1 MERLCNE
8 EATMSNENVVAA
20 DNAAPPPVGT
30 EVTLPRGSSF
40 HRFMTNPGG
49 LKAALDRDETR
60 PFTVV
65 AQDGFRGAAAQ
76 FDPPVVQR
84 IVDLFALGQPG
95 LDAFL
100 GDVAGRTLDP
110 GSFARDPAVREAL
123 RTRLKKPENLPLDV
137 VMVMPLV
144 VLTSGG
150 GVRVRIDDRNRYAN
164 VGYRPGGDGPDH
176 AADPKSGRSF
186 MTSPIHGARDTSDLA
201 YLKDLD
207 SYLGAADADAAAF
220 FRALLELITRCDAE
234 GYARLSDLGQ
244 SVVTDFVGVYTAELD
259 RNLMSAVHQWENDL
273 AEVTFL
279 SAFGCAARRVNK
291 GGSLTEG
298 VPADYFGIG
307 PHGSGIGE
315 TRPYR
320 RALQQA
326 VCAAARGISPGA
338 TGDLEGLVGAP
349 SDGDLF
355 HGLMQFINDPAK
367 QEVVEGDGS
376 RLVDVTVAMLTW
388 TRDHASEITAW
399 IEQHGLP
406 AAVFHGAPPATS

>member
-8 EATMSNENVVAA
+8 EATMSNENVAA
-20 DNAAPPPVGT
+20 QDSAAPTPVGT
-30 EVTLPRGSSF
+30 EVALPRGSSF
-40 HRFMTNPGG
+40 HRFMTGPDG

-65 AQDGFRGAAAQ
+65 AKEGFRGAAAR

-84 IVDLFALGQPG
+84 IVDLFALGEPG

-100 GDVAGRTLDP
+100 AEVAGRTLDP
-110 GSFARDPAVREAL
+110 GSFARDPSVREAL
-123 RTRLKKPENLPLDV
+123 RTRLKKPENLALDV
-137 VMVMPLV
+137 VMVTPLV

-150 GVRVRIDDRNRYAN
+150 GVRVRIDDRNRYDN
-164 VGYRPGGDGPDH
+164 VGYRSGGDGPDH

-186 MTSPIHGARDTSDLA
+186 MTSPVHRARDTSDLA
-201 YLKDLD
+201 FLKDLD
-207 SYLGAADADAAAF
+207 AYLGAPAADAAAF
-220 FRALLELITRCDAE
+220 FRTLLELITRCDAE
-234 GYARLSDLGQ
+234 GYVRLSDLGQ

-291 GGSLTEG
+291 QGRLAEG

-326 VCAAARGISPGA
+326 VCAATKDISAGV
-338 TGDLEGLVGAP
+338 TGDLESLVGAP
-349 SDGDLF
+349 PDGDLL
-355 HGLMQFINDPAK
+355 HALMQHVNDPAK
-367 QEVVEGDGS
+367 QDVVEGDAS
-376 RLVDVTVAMLTW
+376 RLVDVTAAMLAW
-388 TRDHASEITAW
+388 IRDHAPEVTAW
-399 IEQHGLP
+399 IDQHGLP
-406 AAVFHGAPPATS
+406 AAVFHGAPPAAS